1 MNKKL
6 IKYHVILII
15 FSLFILKN
23 NIASAQLF
31 NPYSGKAES
40 SDSLNNHGIFKF
52 DNSINASDIV
62 DAFFPAP
69 SNVILKPYFLAAIE
83 NYENKTL
90 NSAWK
95 NNLAGAIAVFAPL
108 ATKIYHN
115 IEIPPDFSEEEY
127 FNSLNNSFHQQPNA
141 SSDRDKQI
149 TYYLLIGWSGVLAR
163 MELEA
168 KHSNQIIH
176 HQAVRELAGNKIQ
189 EYLHLN
195 PQNIFFGNKTLLTTQ
210 PQYREGLNSNNNAN
224 QNQSNQLI
232 DYYKKQNSHMN
243 SIFDT
248 QRQIINNNR

>member
-1 MNKKL
+1 MN
-6 IKYHVILII
+6 I
-15 FSLFILKN
+15 S
-23 NIASAQLF
+23 SAQIF
-31 NPYSGKAES
+31 NPYSGKEVS
-40 SDSLNNHGIFKF
+40 SNVVNNHATFKF
-52 DNSINASDIV
+52 DNSINPRDVA
-62 DAFFPAP
+62 DALFGTP
-69 SNVILKPYFLAAIE
+69 STVILKPYFLAAIE

-127 FNSLNNSFHQQPNA
+127 FNSLNISFNQLPKT

-149 TYYLLIGWSGVLAR
+149 TYYLLLGWAGLLAR

-168 KHSNQIIH
+168 KHSNQIEH
-176 HQAVRELAGNKIQ
+176 YQAVREIAGNKIQ
-189 EYLHLN
+189 EYLHTN
-195 PQNIFFGNKTLLTTQ
+195 PQNIFFGNKILLTTQ
-210 PQYREGLNSNNNAN
+210 PQYRESLNSESNTN
-224 QNQSNQLI
+224 QNQTNNLI
-232 DYYKKQNSHMN
+232 DYYNRQNLHMN